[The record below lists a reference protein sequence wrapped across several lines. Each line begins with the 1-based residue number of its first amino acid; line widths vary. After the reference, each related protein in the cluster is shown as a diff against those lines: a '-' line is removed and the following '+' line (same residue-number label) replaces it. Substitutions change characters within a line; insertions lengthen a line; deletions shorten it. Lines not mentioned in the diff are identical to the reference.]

1 MDKIFYPDSI
11 VVVGVSEKA
20 DNLSKNIAEN
30 ILSYQFKGK
39 LYFLGRN
46 AGELHGIPIYT
57 STSELP
63 RDIDL
68 AVILT
73 PAQTVPPLLDQLGE
87 TGIRHAL
94 IETAGFSEFS
104 EEGALLEKE
113 IFRIAKKWDMKVV
126 GPNCV
131 GIISME
137 SGINTL
143 FVRMDKEEMQLGG
156 ATFISQSGGVVLTG
170 TDFLTAGGLG
180 VNKTVSVGNK
190 LILKEADY
198 LEYFLRDETTKT
210 ILLYLESVVEGRQ
223 LVELTEK
230 GNKPVIVYKSNTS
243 QASAEIAKSHT
254 AALSNDDKLVS
265 AAFKQY
271 GVTRVFTFREL
282 INAGKG
288 FNLPPI
294 RGKNLAIFSRSG
306 GQGIISVDIA
316 HEFGFNLP
324 EYPDELIEIA
334 KPFFRVNVIDRQNP
348 LDLGTVF
355 DFSSYPVIIEET
367 IKMIHPDA
375 VLLIFN
381 YRRESRELARQ
392 NVLKFKEMAEKYQT
406 AIALCYFTEMEE
418 VHAMEREIGYPIY
431 AEVFDAIQ
439 SLALARDFY
448 IRKDQRKSYK
458 KNTTKA
464 LLPFDSAEKAKT
476 ILFGATSKEMQIDQ
490 ALQLCEA
497 YDLPTAPWGI
507 ANNEQQAVQVAT
519 EIGYPVVLKIAGS
532 GSIHKTDV
540 GGVAL
545 NLTNA
550 QEIVDAIH
558 RIQSNLDQHGLGME
572 SRFLVQKMVKGGREI
587 IMGGKQD
594 NAFGPMVLCGL
605 GGIYAEVFQDV
616 SLRLAPVYPMEALEM
631 LSELR
636 GAKYLT
642 GVRGEKG
649 VDLASLVKI
658 MTGVSRMMADFKE
671 IAEFDLNPVL
681 AFENGAMIVDAR
693 MVLK

>member
-1 MDKIFYPDSI
+1 MDKIFYPGSI

-30 ILSYQFKGK
+30 IIRYQYQGD

-46 AGELHGIPIYT
+46 KGELQGRPIF
-57 STSELP
+57 SSVSELP
-63 RDIDL
+63 HNIDL

-73 PAQTVPPLLDQLGE
+73 PAQTVPSFLDQLGE
-87 TGIRHAL
+87 IGVRNAL

-104 EEGALLEKE
+104 EDGALLEQE
-113 IFRIAKKWDMKVV
+113 IAQIAKKWGMKVV

-143 FVRMDKEEMQLGG
+143 FVRVEKDEMTPGS

-170 TDFLTAGGLG
+170 TNFMTAGGLG

-198 LEYFLRDETTKT
+198 LRYFLNDETTKI
-210 ILLYLESVVEGRQ
+210 ILLYLESIVEGREI
-223 LVELTEK
+223 VELTEH

-271 GVTRVFTFREL
+271 GVSRVFSFREM

-288 FNLPPI
+288 FKMPPI
-294 RGKNLAIFSRSG
+294 RGNKLAIFSRSG
-306 GQGIISVDIA
+306 GHAIISTDVA
-316 HEFGFNLP
+316 HDFGFTLP
-324 EYPDELIEIA
+324 AFPDELFEIA
-334 KPFFRVNVIDRQNP
+334 KPYFRVNVIDKQNP
-348 LDLGTVF
+348 LDMGTVF
-355 DFSSYPVIIEET
+355 DFKSYLTIIEEA
-367 IKMIHPDA
+367 IKLTQPDA

-381 YRRESRELARQ
+381 YLRESRPLAKE
-392 NVLKFKEMAEKYQT
+392 NALKFKEMSEKYQT
-406 AIALCYFTEMEE
+406 PIALVYLTELDEVRSLERDLGYPVFTE
-418 VHAMEREIGYPIY
+418 VY
-431 AEVFDAIQ
+431 DAIQ
-439 SLALARDFY
+439 SLAFTRDY
-448 IRKDQRKSYK
+448 YMQKTKRAAYK
-458 KNTTKA
+458 KSSTQF
-464 LLPFDSAEKAKT
+464 LLPVDSKRKVNAIFQQVER
-476 ILFGATSKEMQIDQ
+476 KELQIDQ

-507 ANNEQQAVQVAT
+507 ALSVQEAVQIAVR
-519 EIGYPVVLKIAGS
+519 IGYPVVLKVAGS

-545 NLTNA
+545 NLSSA
-550 QEIVDAIH
+550 QEISDAI
-558 RIQSNLDQHGLGME
+558 RKIQASLLKHGLAQE
-572 SRFLVQKMVKGGREI
+572 TRFLVQKMVKGGREI

-594 NAFGPMVLCGL
+594 DAFGPVVLCGL

-616 SLRLAPVYPMEALEM
+616 SLRLAPIVPEEALEM

-649 VDLASLVKI
+649 VNLASIAKMLS
-658 MTGVSRMMADFKE
+658 GVSRMMADNPQ
-671 IAEFDLNPVL
+671 ISEFDLNPVL
-681 AFENGAMIVDAR
+681 AFEDSVMIVDAR
-693 MVLK
+693 MLLL